1 MDKAAKSIS
10 KKNFKKKVSSKVK
23 KANKSKKGKGK
34 KDNKS
39 KKSLKKSDKKSHKS
53 NENKVKTPKIEP
65 HKPTATEKRYAHEL
79 ATARADKEMASLGN
93 PADPLVQETKKHL

>member
-34 KDNKS
+34 KSN
-39 KKSLKKSDKKSHKS
+39 KKSDKKSHKS